1 MAFWRSARAG
11 SSQPAAETLEIGLTG
26 LDRPVAIR
34 RSRRARRL
42 SLRINEAKRSA
53 VLTIPVRVST
63 REASDFLAR
72 HVDWLRSRLA
82 NLPEPVPF
90 VTGARLPFRGN
101 EHTLRISPS
110 ANGWRKVWLEKT
122 ARPSDLSREHEELDL
137 VDLISADMHK
147 EATIIVQGP
156 QSKVASRLTTWLKA
170 EARHDLDARVAHHAA
185 RLAVEPARITVR
197 DQTTRWGSCSASG
210 ALSFSW
216 RLVLAPSFV
225 LDYVAAHEV
234 AHLRELNHGP
244 RFWQLVKENVPRLDE
259 ARAWLKADG
268 PRLHQY
274 GAGQ

>member
-1 MAFWRSARAG
+1 MVFWRSATAG
-11 SSQPAAETLEIGLTG
+11 SSQSAAETFEIGMTG

-34 RSRRARRL
+34 RTRRARRL

-53 VLTIPVRVST
+53 VLTIPTRVSA

-72 HVDWLRSRLA
+72 HIDWLRSRLA
-82 NLPEPVPF
+82 DLPEPVPF
-90 VTGARLPFRGN
+90 VAGARLPIRGN
-101 EHTLRISPS
+101 EHTLHISPS
-110 ANGWRKVWLEKT
+110 ANGRRKVWLENT
-122 ARPSDLSREHEELDL
+122 SPLSNLSSAYEDLGL
-137 VDLISADMHK
+137 VDQISADEHP
-147 EATIIVQGP
+147 EDAIVVQGP
-156 QSKVASRLTTWLKA
+156 QSKVARRLTSWFKE
-170 EARHDLDARVAHHAA
+170 EARNDLDARVALHAA
-185 RLAVEPARITVR
+185 YLAVEPARITVR

-244 RFWQLVKENVPRLDE
+244 QFWQLVKENVPRLDE